1 MEDDPQVIDLRRKM
15 TPQQKL
21 ATAGAM
27 YLAAREF
34 KAAAL
39 RSFHPDWS
47 EKRIWEEVRR
57 IFEAAKEPEVEILHR
72 IVARTH
78 PLD

>member
-1 MEDDPQVIDLRRKM
+1 M

-34 KAAAL
+34 KAVAL

-47 EKRIWEEVRR
+47 EQKIGEEVTR
-57 IFEAAKEPEVEILHR
+57 IFEAAKVPEVEILRR

-78 PLD
+78 PRD